1 MQRFPGGRLIL
12 RCNFKKKK
20 WLMARPTSD
29 RREPQLSLVFKL
41 VVQGFTGSL
50 GLTNRPKK
58 NQGIDKKR
66 V

>member
-1 MQRFPGGRLIL
+1 
-12 RCNFKKKK
+12 
-20 WLMARPTSD
+20 MARPTSD